1 MTPLASRKAKTKA
14 KAAAKPAAKTAK
26 LFTNGGSQ
34 AVRLPKEF
42 AFEGTEVLISREG
55 NRVILCSKEKQAK
68 PKTIG
73 ELMRH
78 IAAAFPGPSELE
90 RPPQPPMPPSPNFD
104 D

>member
-1 MTPLASRKAKTKA
+1 MTSLVSRKAKTKA
-14 KAAAKPAAKTAK
+14 KTGVKPVAKTAK

-55 NRVILCSKEKQAK
+55 NRVILCSKEQRAK

-78 IAAAFPGPSELE
+78 IATAFPEPSELE
-90 RPPQPPMPPSPNFD
+90 RPPQPPMPPSPSFD